1 MLRTVELPERSDGR
15 PDGAPLMPYGD
26 IYPGTNPFRRAPRRP
41 LSHRLVPLRQ
51 AVKGYTGARARIDV
65 LAGLTVAALAL
76 PSGMAYAQI
85 AGVSVAAGLY
95 ASVLPVVAFALLSSS
110 PRVVIGAEGTT
121 SILVA
126 AALVGV
132 VAGSSEREGQATVL
146 ALLVAVVYLVT
157 ALARMG
163 WLADYL
169 SLPVL
174 VGYIHGVAILII
186 VGQVPSLLGFEV
198 ASDDLLGEITDT
210 VESLPGLNPTTA
222 VVGLVALGVLVAL
235 RLLRPTFPGALLVVV
250 GGIAVSAWLALEN
263 SGVATIGT
271 VPAGLPTLSAPPVDV
286 NLLVSLL
293 PAAVGIYLVTFSDS
307 ILTARA
313 FAERHGER
321 VDADQEMLALSGGNL
336 AAAFSGALPIN
347 SSGSRTAVSD
357 AMGSTSQVSGL
368 AAAAGV
374 AIVLL
379 MLTEPMQY
387 LPQAVLAAVIIQ
399 ASTGLFS
406 LRQWREVTRISRF
419 ETVIAVVALA
429 GVLVLGVLEA
439 IVLAVGLSIADAVRR
454 SARPHDA
461 VLGYDPMLERYADVR
476 DAENAMVTHGVVI
489 YRLDDRLFFAN
500 AAWVKQRLGE
510 AIAGAPYP
518 VHWVVFNAEAVTH
531 IDSTGAAMLED
542 VVEELRGRGITF
554 TVARCKSRA
563 RRRLEESGLTALIGP
578 QHIYPTVHHSVEA
591 FVGLAAAGEAE
602 EEPVRAEQSAH
613 EHSGAPGSRHK
624 QGSEQ
629 LDGDRETDSRQSL
642 HRGGPRD

>member
-1 MLRTVELPERSDGR
+1 
-15 PDGAPLMPYGD
+15 MPYD
-26 IYPGTNPFRRAPRRP
+26 ELYPGTNPFKHAPRQP
-41 LSHRLVPLRQ
+41 LLNRLVPLRA
-51 AVKGYTGARARIDV
+51 AVRGYNRGRLRIDV
-65 LAGLTVAALAL
+65 VAGLTVAALAL

-85 AGVSVAAGLY
+85 AGVPVAAGLY
-95 ASVLPVVAFALLSSS
+95 ASVLPVVAFAFLSSS

-126 AALVGV
+126 AALIGVAVG
-132 VAGSSEREGQATVL
+132 SEAREKQALLL
-146 ALLVAVVYLVT
+146 AFLVAVLYLVT
-157 ALARMG
+157 ALLKMG

-174 VGYIHGVAILII
+174 VGYIHGVAVLLI
-186 VGQVPSLLGFEV
+186 VGQLPKILGYSVDATGFFAEIVATLGSL
-198 ASDDLLGEITDT
+198 SEIQPVTAAVGVT
-210 VESLPGLNPTTA
+210 ALVVLFGL
-222 VVGLVALGVLVAL
+222 
-235 RLLRPTFPGALLVVV
+235 RWLRPTFPGALLVVV
-250 GGIAVSAWLALEN
+250 GGIVVSWWLDLAAQ
-263 SGVATIGT
+263 GVETIGA
-271 VPAGLPTLSAPPVDV
+271 VPRGLPTLTAPTFDPE
-286 NLLVSLL
+286 LMLALV
-293 PAAVGIYLVTFSDS
+293 PAAIGIYLVTFSDS

-321 VDADQEMLALSGGNL
+321 VDASQEMLALSGGNV

-347 SSGSRTAVSD
+347 TSGSRTAVND

-379 MLTEPMQY
+379 ALTEPMQY
-387 LPQAVLAAVIIQ
+387 LPQAVLGAVIIQ

-406 LRQWREVTRISRF
+406 VKQWREVIRISRF

-439 IVLAVGLSIADAVRR
+439 IILAVVLSILDAVRR

-461 VLGYDPMLERYADVR
+461 VLGYDPELERYADVR
-476 DAENAMVTHGVVI
+476 DAENAMVTRGVVI

-500 AAWVKQRLGE
+500 AAWMKQRLGE

-542 VVEELRGRGITF
+542 VVEELRAEGIVF
-554 TVARCKSRA
+554 TIARLKSRA

-578 QHIYPTVHHSVEA
+578 EHIYPTVHQSVEA
-591 FVGLAAAGEAE
+591 FVAHAGPDEGDE
-602 EEPVRAEQSAH
+602 RPVRT
-613 EHSGAPGSRHK
+613 
-624 QGSEQ
+624 
-629 LDGDRETDSRQSL
+629 L
-642 HRGGPRD
+642 

>member
-1 MLRTVELPERSDGR
+1 
-15 PDGAPLMPYGD
+15 
-26 IYPGTNPFRRAPRRP
+26 
-41 LSHRLVPLRQ
+41 VPLRA
-51 AVKGYTGARARIDV
+51 AVRGYNRGRLRIDV
-65 LAGLTVAALAL
+65 VAGLTVAALAL

-85 AGVSVAAGLY
+85 AGVPVAAGLY
-95 ASVLPVVAFALLSSS
+95 ASVLPVVAFAFLSSS

-132 VAGSSEREGQATVL
+132 AVGSEQREKQALLL
-146 ALLVAVVYLVT
+146 AFLVAVLYLIT
-157 ALARMG
+157 ALLKMG

-174 VGYIHGVAILII
+174 VGYIHGVAVLLI
-186 VGQVPSLLGFEV
+186 VGQLPKILGYSVDATGFFGEIVATV
-198 ASDDLLGEITDT
+198 ASLSDIQ
-210 VESLPGLNPTTA
+210 PTTA
-222 VVGLVALGVLVAL
+222 AVGVIALVVLFGL
-235 RLLRPTFPGALLVVV
+235 RWLRPTFPGALLVVV
-250 GGIAVSAWLALEN
+250 GGIVASWWFDLEAR
-263 SGVATIGT
+263 GVETIGA
-271 VPAGLPTLSAPPVDV
+271 VPRGLPTLTAPTFD
-286 NLLVSLL
+286 LELMLSLV
-293 PAAVGIYLVTFSDS
+293 PAAIGIYLVTFSDS

-321 VDADQEMLALSGGNL
+321 VDASQEMLALSGGNV

-347 SSGSRTAVSD
+347 TSGSRTAVND

-379 MLTEPMQY
+379 ALTEPMQY
-387 LPQAVLAAVIIQ
+387 LPQAVLGAVIIQ

-406 LRQWREVTRISRF
+406 VKQWREVSRISRF

-439 IVLAVGLSIADAVRR
+439 IILAVVLSILDAVRR

-461 VLGYDPMLERYADVR
+461 VLGYDAELERYADVR
-476 DAENAMVTHGVVI
+476 DADNAMVTRGVVI

-500 AAWVKQRLGE
+500 AAWMKQRLGE

-542 VVEELRGRGITF
+542 VVEDLRAEGIVF
-554 TVARCKSRA
+554 TIARLKSRA

-578 QHIYPTVHHSVEA
+578 EHIYPTVHQSVEA
-591 FVGLAAAGEAE
+591 FVEHAGPDEGE
-602 EEPVRAEQSAH
+602 ERPLRT
-613 EHSGAPGSRHK
+613 
-624 QGSEQ
+624 
-629 LDGDRETDSRQSL
+629 L
-642 HRGGPRD
+642 

>member
-1 MLRTVELPERSDGR
+1 VEIPELSDGR

-26 IYPGTNPFRRAPRRP
+26 VYTRENPFKRAPRRP
-41 LSHRLVPLRQ
+41 LVRRLLPLRD
-51 AVKGYTGARARIDV
+51 AVRGYTGTRARIDV
-65 LAGLTVAALAL
+65 VAGLTVAALAL

-85 AGVSVAAGLY
+85 AGLPVAAGLY

-132 VAGSSEREGQATVL
+132 AAGSAERGGQAAVL
-146 ALLVAVVYLVT
+146 ALLVAGVYLLT
-157 ALARMG
+157 ALLRMG

-174 VGYIHGVAILII
+174 VGYIHGVAVLLI
-186 VGQVPSLLGFEV
+186 VGQIPKLLGFGV
-198 ASDDLLGEITDT
+198 DADSVLGELADMLRA
-210 VESLPGLNPTTA
+210 LPELNPATA
-222 VVGLVALGVLVAL
+222 VVGVLALGLLVVLRWLA
-235 RLLRPTFPGALLVVV
+235 PTLPGALLVVV
-250 GGIAVSAWLALEN
+250 GGIVVSWWLDLAPQ
-263 SGVATIGT
+263 GVETIGT
-271 VPAGLPTLSAPPVDV
+271 VPAGLPSLSVPPVSLDLV
-286 NLLVSLL
+286 VSLL

-374 AIVLL
+374 AVVLL
-379 MLTEPMQY
+379 ALTEPMQY
-387 LPQAVLAAVIIQ
+387 LPQTVLAAVIIQ

-406 LRQWREVTRISRF
+406 VRQWREVARISRF

-429 GVLVLGVLEA
+429 GVLVLGVLQA
-439 IVLAVGLSIADAVRR
+439 IVLAVGLSILDAIRR

-461 VLGYDPMLERYADVR
+461 VLGYDPGLERYADVR
-476 DAENAMVTHGVVI
+476 DAEGALVTRGVVI

-500 AAWVKQRLGE
+500 ASWMKQRLGQ

-531 IDSTGAAMLED
+531 IDSTGAAVLED
-542 VVEELRGRGITF
+542 IVEELRDQGITF
-554 TVARCKSRA
+554 TIARCKSRA
-563 RRRLEESGLTALIGP
+563 RRRLEESGLTALMGP
-578 QHIYPTVHHSVEA
+578 QHMYATVGASVEA
-591 FVGLAAAGEAE
+591 FV
-602 EEPVRAEQSAH
+602 
-613 EHSGAPGSRHK
+613 EHASGDEGFEDVLLPSSGQHGGTPGGGD
-624 QGSEQ
+624 QQPGEQ
-629 LDGDRETDSRQSL
+629 LDRHREPHGRERSEGR
-642 HRGGPRD
+642 RPRD